1 MTAAGRALAV
11 TIALAATVLAQQPPS
26 FRAGVDVVSLSVTV
40 TDVSGRYIT
49 DLTPDQLSILEDG
62 VKQDITYFN
71 RANVPIALSL
81 LLDTSAS
88 MEDKMAT
95 ARTAAV
101 GFARRLRPQDLG
113 QLIGFADRVEVLQT
127 FTSDQDA
134 LERAIRKTAANGSTA
149 LRNAVYIALKE
160 LKKIRATTEE
170 DIRRQAIVMFTDGDD
185 TSSLIGFDD
194 LLDLARRS
202 ETAIYTIALRSP
214 FEIENKTYA
223 ETDFSLRQ
231 LTQQTGGRTFF
242 PTRIEDLAGVYGQI
256 ADELANQYVV
266 GFVSKN
272 TRRDGA
278 WRKLIVRADREGT
291 TTRTRLGYFGPK
303 QK

>member
-303 QK
+303 